1 MLMIT
6 GASVPQSA
14 PLGTVVGM
22 LHCYTSGTT
31 VPCIFRV
38 DNSAHGE
45 FTIAKGN
52 QLVTAATELPVGHHA
67 LKIEAIAN
75 APELC
80 ESARFI
86 VEVTAPPAPAA

>member
-22 LHCYTSGTT
+22 LHCYTSGAT
-31 VPCIFRV
+31 VPCIFAV
-38 DNSAHGE
+38 GNSAHGE

-52 QLVTAATELPVGHHA
+52 QLVTGATELALGHHA
-67 LKIEAIAN
+67 LKIKAIAN
-75 APELC
+75 APELS
-80 ESARFI
+80 ESAWFT